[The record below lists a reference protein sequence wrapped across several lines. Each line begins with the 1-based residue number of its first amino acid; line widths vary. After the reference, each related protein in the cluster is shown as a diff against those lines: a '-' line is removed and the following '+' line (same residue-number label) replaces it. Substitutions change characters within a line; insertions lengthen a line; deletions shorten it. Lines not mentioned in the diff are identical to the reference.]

1 MESVWSRFSSPY
13 DPPDSAGR
21 YRTLSP
27 EPRLL
32 WYKRIARSF
41 PPSSPKM
48 TRSTSLP
55 RGAVHSQRPRRL
67 NFQFLTPPYCTS
79 TGRRTTDD
87 QDVPVTPRNNRDVE
101 EMIRRERRISRSA
114 EILDDDSEF
123 DGSRKEGRRKMWQM
137 CKSSEELEAREAH
150 CLTGLERLRVCG
162 TSRSDDSINVKM
174 CPTRGAG
181 MSVCCQ
187 TEDDIERQSSVESTD
202 TLHDDQYYDD
212 DEEDG
217 DTEVE
222 EEEREAGLDH
232 GKEPVVIV
240 VAGNGDHP
248 PITVRPGVSLDKFRS
263 SRSEP
268 GKFVAASHE
277 SRAAHKRNRS
287 TSSDLEDVE
296 ETFPECDDFGGED
309 IPEPKSGDTTHRG
322 RKKEHGQQF
331 LDIPQMPELCL
342 AKYNFGERFRR
353 RSMRRGTY
361 QDSLMEAPPPRLPA
375 KGRSCSLSCTGGK
388 DRRIVTDDEV
398 FVTPTLQY
406 PRDHWDNANA
416 GRRSLRLR
424 SARSRSEE
432 RGPSLQRSQ
441 SMRQQG
447 FRYSAEARIPARLQN
462 HAVVGE
468 DESGIC
474 HGLIFNGG
482 TSVRTGV
489 FPASLVLRGD
499 QNVGGMSGRGKP
511 APVVKKVS
519 PPTVPDNSAITH
531 RHSGSSFSS
540 GVYSAGDQRSSYSS
554 SVSDENPPPS
564 PHSPAR
570 AGGGVTGGGG
580 NAGSCDHGQL
590 GRLGTTTTATTTT
603 TTTTDGGG
611 GGGGQPLANSSPSH
625 YHNQQQFTFPNA
637 PHQQQQVPQFA
648 HLMCSKT
655 SPGSPHHMPP
665 EGTYGY
671 LTYQHQ
677 TSLEDQGIDV
687 QSPGRSSPGSGSG
700 SSTTGSTASS
710 GGCRNSTTSLDSGRA
725 STTTHSHQ
733 HRLSGQSYDSGS
745 ILRHSYHSSSSSLGS
760 MEHDNTP
767 HVNVLELLN
776 NGVRDSEVLRA
787 WLTDLRFEEHYD
799 KFLSAGY
806 DMPTISRMTPE
817 DLNAIGVTKPAHRK
831 KLKAE
836 ITRLNISDGLPDFI
850 PGRLED
856 WLSLLR
862 LEEYTTSLKQQKYVS
877 VEQMTQLTWEDLEDI
892 GITKLG
898 HQKKVMLAI
907 KRVKDIMA
915 GKKFTTSQDSRQQPV
930 YGAHE
935 IMIPRDCE
943 GREQFSGVPEFRTFS
958 GSGHYGNTEHNRL
971 SGFPESGVHY
981 GVAPHYN
988 PNLQYGP
995 MPPPQAHIHPMPQ
1008 HPAQYHQSNQFTAP
1022 QGPSPP
1028 GSKLPAGPTHPL
1040 PGSGQVQYRPD
1051 VVAVQVRPG
1060 GRGRSIE
1067 SLEEPIY
1074 GTYQTFHPDNRM
1086 AGHPQGPM
1094 SLGNLPPRPFAP
1106 SNLNSSHPQR
1116 SMDDGDITPTNEY
1129 ANNYEGGGTLPRPR
1143 TANKLRPVAKVTA
1156 KTRADVH
1163 EVPQFIKD
1171 GMNLKKPTTQGEE
1184 ICMKELNLKT
1194 LNRQNSEKSY
1204 SSNQGSGSSNNTPQ
1218 GTPKKIPPPPPRRSN
1233 SISESSKEAASQD
1246 NQYGYLRR
1254 GLSYG
1259 YMGIK
1264 NNLQPDVTPDLPP
1277 PPAPPDSANHQHLP
1291 DDFPPPPPPLT
1302 CVTMANAT
1310 HITASSTITTSSMTS
1325 DSLATSQTSTTSS
1338 DEDGS
1343 TGFRPRRNDSNAS
1356 FKSTSSTDS
1365 ESLPFANENAGTIKQ
1380 RACRPHPGLTVLDTR
1395 NSPHSSPRSSPALR
1409 RKEAQPPLRQNP
1421 IATTDASAGQIS
1433 KSNSSSPDGTGD
1445 VLNDIGN
1452 MLANLTDELDAML
1465 EQEVTLKN

>member
-1 MESVWSRFSSPY
+1 MVTRAGKQRELSSTYQSFADTGPTYSYLDLSR
-13 DPPDSAGR
+13 
-21 YRTLSP
+21 
-27 EPRLL
+27 
-32 WYKRIARSF
+32 ARSDE
-41 PPSSPKM
+41 SLMWTAGEEAAALVAQLRASLASPLM
-48 TRSTSLP
+48 
-55 RGAVHSQRPRRL
+55 RPAEEEEEFL
-67 NFQFLTPPYCTS
+67 EEEELEQSFLTLGRSSLGRASLDRSSIGRSSLYS
-79 TGRRTTDD
+79 TGRSLSFTDLHSAATSAED
-87 QDVPVTPRNNRDVE
+87 LRLICFHPSRLPCSAHCASPHSSSSSASSTAS
-101 EMIRRERRISRSA
+101 SRSA
-114 EILDDDSEF
+114 AST
-123 DGSRKEGRRKMWQM
+123 GS
-137 CKSSEELEAREAH
+137 S
-150 CLTGLERLRVCG
+150 
-162 TSRSDDSINVKM
+162 
-174 CPTRGAG
+174 GAN
-181 MSVCCQ
+181 
-187 TEDDIERQSSVESTD
+187 
-202 TLHDDQYYDD
+202 L
-212 DEEDG
+212 
-217 DTEVE
+217 
-222 EEEREAGLDH
+222 
-232 GKEPVVIV
+232 
-240 VAGNGDHP
+240 
-248 PITVRPGVSLDKFRS
+248 
-263 SRSEP
+263 
-268 GKFVAASHE
+268 
-277 SRAAHKRNRS
+277 
-287 TSSDLEDVE
+287 
-296 ETFPECDDFGGED
+296 
-309 IPEPKSGDTTHRG
+309 
-322 RKKEHGQQF
+322 
-331 LDIPQMPELCL
+331 
-342 AKYNFGERFRR
+342 
-353 RSMRRGTY
+353 
-361 QDSLMEAPPPRLPA
+361 
-375 KGRSCSLSCTGGK
+375 
-388 DRRIVTDDEV
+388 
-398 FVTPTLQY
+398 
-406 PRDHWDNANA
+406 
-416 GRRSLRLR
+416 
-424 SARSRSEE
+424 
-432 RGPSLQRSQ
+432 
-441 SMRQQG
+441 
-447 FRYSAEARIPARLQN
+447 
-462 HAVVGE
+462 VVG
-468 DESGIC
+468 
-474 HGLIFNGG
+474 GG
-482 TSVRTGV
+482 VRRPTMRTFG
-489 FPASLVLRGD
+489 SWRNLLKL
-499 QNVGGMSGRGKP
+499 GGMSGRGKP

-519 PPTVPDNSAITH
+519 PPTVPDNAAITH

-570 AGGGVTGGGG
+570 GGGVTGGGSTG
-580 NAGSCDHGQL
+580 GSCDHGQL

-637 PHQQQQVPQFA
+637 PHQQQVPQFA

-787 WLTDLRFEEHYD
+787 WLTDLRFEEYYE

-915 GKKFTTSQDSRQQPV
+915 GKKFTTSQDSRQPV
-930 YGAHE
+930 YGTHE
-935 IMIPRDCE
+935 IMIPRECE

-1008 HPAQYHQSNQFTAP
+1008 HPAQYHQSNQFSGQ

-1028 GSKLPAGPTHPL
+1028 GSKLPAGPSHPL
-1040 PGSGQVQYRPD
+1040 PGPGQVQYRPD

-1184 ICMKELNLKT
+1184 ICMKGTEFEDTEPTEFGKELQLK
-1194 LNRQNSEKSY
+1194 
-1204 SSNQGSGSSNNTPQ
+1204 SGKWKFKQHATGN
-1218 GTPKKIPPPPPRRSN
+1218 PK
-1233 SISESSKEAASQD
+1233 
-1246 NQYGYLRR
+1246 
-1254 GLSYG
+1254 
-1259 YMGIK
+1259 
-1264 NNLQPDVTPDLPP
+1264 
-1277 PPAPPDSANHQHLP
+1277 
-1291 DDFPPPPPPLT
+1291 
-1302 CVTMANAT
+1302 
-1310 HITASSTITTSSMTS
+1310 
-1325 DSLATSQTSTTSS
+1325 
-1338 DEDGS
+1338 ED
-1343 TGFRPRRNDSNAS
+1343 P
-1356 FKSTSSTDS
+1356 
-1365 ESLPFANENAGTIKQ
+1365 
-1380 RACRPHPGLTVLDTR
+1380 
-1395 NSPHSSPRSSPALR
+1395 
-1409 RKEAQPPLRQNP
+1409 
-1421 IATTDASAGQIS
+1421 ATTP
-1433 KSNSSSPDGTGD
+1433 SP
-1445 VLNDIGN
+1445 
-1452 MLANLTDELDAML
+1452 
-1465 EQEVTLKN
+1465 LKLHQ